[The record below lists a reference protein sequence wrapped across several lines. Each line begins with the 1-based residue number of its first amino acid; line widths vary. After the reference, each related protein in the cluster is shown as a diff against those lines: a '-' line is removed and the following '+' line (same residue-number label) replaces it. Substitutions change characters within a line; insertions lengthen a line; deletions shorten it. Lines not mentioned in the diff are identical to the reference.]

1 MIKRGL
7 KKPLYEQLKDKL
19 KEQIQKNELKPN
31 DQLPSEKELEEHYG
45 VSRIT
50 VRQAIALAEKEGLV
64 SKIHGVGTFV
74 ATPKVEQELDTI
86 NNFQNT
92 VERLGLVAST
102 EIIKRDRISGDF
114 QLAKLLNSNV
124 MDIIYHMQLVGLGDN
139 HPIVYYNSYF
149 SGKIGKE
156 AMEVAEDFKVKQNPF
171 STLDIYNHI
180 HSVTPSHLEQTFEAM
195 GANAEVADHL
205 KIDQGFPLLKITSM
219 VYENQTPLEYRESYY
234 RGDKYKFF
242 ATRTLMN

>member
-7 KKPLYEQLKDKL
+7 KTPLYEQLKDKL
-19 KEQIQKNELKPN
+19 KEQIQNNELKPN
-31 DQLPSEKELEEHYG
+31 DQLPSEKELEAHYG

-114 QLAKLLNSNV
+114 QLAKLLNTSV
-124 MDIIYHMQLVGLGDN
+124 MDIIYNMQLVGLGDN
-139 HPIVYYNSYF
+139 YPIVYYNSFFF
-149 SGKIGKE
+149 SRRRH
-156 AMEVAEDFKVKQNPF
+156 MR
-171 STLDIYNHI
+171 S
-180 HSVTPSHLEQTFEAM
+180 
-195 GANAEVADHL
+195 
-205 KIDQGFPLLKITSM
+205 
-219 VYENQTPLEYRESYY
+219 
-234 RGDKYKFF
+234 
-242 ATRTLMN
+242 